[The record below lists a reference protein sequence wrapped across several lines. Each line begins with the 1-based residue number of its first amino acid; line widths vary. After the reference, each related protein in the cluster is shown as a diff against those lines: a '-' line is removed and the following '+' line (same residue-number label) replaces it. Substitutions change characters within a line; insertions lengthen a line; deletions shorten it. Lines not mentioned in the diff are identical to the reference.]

1 MIKPRI
7 SYDYKYRK
15 GTTILKKRKLGLVFY
30 KPNGRSAYKITKRL
44 QVLDVKTDKVK
55 DVWFAQTLNR
65 IAYFLDENRG
75 RGQSDWVYETF
86 GWQIEGDI
94 VEAVEVP

>member
-1 MIKPRI
+1 MKK
-7 SYDYKYRK
+7 SYDGKYTK
-15 GTTILKKRKLGLVFY
+15 GTDVLKKRKLGLVFY

-65 IAYFLDENRG
+65 IGYFLDPDRG
-75 RGQSDWVYETF
+75 YDTEASRLYETF
-86 GWQIEGDI
+86 GWQVQGDI
-94 VEAVEVP
+94 MEAIEND

>member
-1 MIKPRI
+1 MKK
-7 SYDYKYRK
+7 SYDEKYTK
-15 GTTILKKRKLGLVFY
+15 GTEILKKRKLGLVFY

-44 QVLDVKTDKVK
+44 QVLDVKTDKIK

-65 IAYFLDENRG
+65 IGYFLDSDRG
-75 RGQSDWVYETF
+75 YDHMAVIIDRTF

-94 VEAVEVP
+94 VEAIEND